1 MKYTKYLAILTTL
14 IVIIFFG
21 SCDFGNEG
29 NAVVDME
36 FTMFITDKNNNNLL
50 DTLNSDAY
58 NPDSIKLYRVFSDN
72 CVELIYEKNKI
83 HSSFFDITK
92 ISGKSMAILSL
103 VNSTPHIHNGKEVKG
118 NTFKDAENSTT
129 YISWDSKDTDT
140 IYATFYHSKSKN
152 GKSTMDLVNEV
163 YYNGNLV
170 VENLEKRGLMS
181 PAKAHIIK

>member
-1 MKYTKYLAILTTL
+1 
-14 IVIIFFG
+14 
-21 SCDFGNEG
+21 
-29 NAVVDME
+29 
-36 FTMFITDKNNNNLL
+36 
-50 DTLNSDAY
+50 
-58 NPDSIKLYRVFSDN
+58 
-72 CVELIYEKNKI
+72 
-83 HSSFFDITK
+83 
-92 ISGKSMAILSL
+92 MAILSL
-103 VNSTPHIHNGKEVKG
+103 VNSKPHIHNGKEVKG

-129 YISWDSKDTDT
+129 YISWDLKDTDT